1 MVPDAP
7 DATGEAG
14 FTLVEMLV
22 SLALCGLVA
31 LLMLHTLRATAAIT
45 GSARRLDAQEEV
57 HLVRAHLRRVLSEVA
72 GRRIDGRYPPFNGLP
87 DRLVV
92 AVQADPD
99 LTRGAETRLDLGV
112 APGGD
117 GLDFI
122 EANGPAGSPA
132 RPELLLGRIA
142 TLQLRY
148 FGVQGKD
155 PVPGWTPAWT
165 RPDAPPA
172 LVEVSI
178 AFPPGDG
185 RTWPPLVLP
194 VGSGP

>member
-7 DATGEAG
+7 DNAGEAG

-45 GSARRLDAQEEV
+45 GSAHRLDAQEEV
-57 HLVRAHLRRVLSEVA
+57 HLVRVHLRKVLSQVA
-72 GRRIDGRYPPFNGLP
+72 GRRIDGRYPPFLGLP

-99 LTRGAETRLDLGV
+99 VTRGAEARLDLGV

-117 GLDFI
+117 GLDLI
-122 EANGPAGSPA
+122 EANGPASPPA

-142 TLQLRY
+142 ALQLRY
-148 FGVQGKD
+148 FGVQRKD
-155 PVPGWTPAWT
+155 PVPGWAPAWT

-172 LVEVSI
+172 LVEVSV

-185 RTWPPLVLP
+185 RSWPSLVLP
-194 VGSGP
+194 VGSWP